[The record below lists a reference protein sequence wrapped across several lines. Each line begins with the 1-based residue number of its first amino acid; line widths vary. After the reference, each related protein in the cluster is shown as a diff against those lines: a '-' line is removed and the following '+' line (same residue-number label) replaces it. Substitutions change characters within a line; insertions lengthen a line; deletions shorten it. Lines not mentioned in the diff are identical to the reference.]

1 MASIFRM
8 PGISADAEEA
18 TLLEWGIAAG
28 ATVKQGDVLATVET
42 EKANVDIEADS
53 DGVVMQLMAEAGD
66 SVAIGAPIAILLD
79 QGEDGS
85 DPAAV
90 LSGLGLAEA
99 ASAPAASAAEPAAPG
114 AAVDAAPVAAPS
126 STPAPGAATED
137 AAAHGTR
144 LFASPLARRLA
155 LENSVELSALSGS
168 GPGGRIVRADVERLI
183 ADGQASAS
191 ATAAP
196 AVQAAPPAAAAPA
209 ATKPPQPAAAGD
221 VEVPH
226 TAMRRAIASAL
237 SASKQT
243 VPHFYLTSTLRVDAL
258 LDLRERINTSSPVR
272 VSIND
277 FFVKATA
284 LTLRAVP
291 EMNVNWTPT
300 AVRHLGSVDVAVAI
314 QGERGLFTPL
324 IRDADT
330 KSLTE
335 ISTSVRDLAQRA
347 NDGTL
352 KQHELVGGS
361 FAVSNLGKYGVE
373 SFSAILNPPQVG
385 IVAVAGVVRA
395 PIVEGDEIVIGST
408 VTVTVSVDHR
418 PVDGVLAAQWLA
430 RFKEYI
436 ENPLSMLV

>member
-1 MASIFRM
+1 M

-18 TLLEWGIAAG
+18 TLLEWGIVAG

-85 DPAAV
+85 DPAAI
-90 LSGLGLAEA
+90 LSGLGLAA
-99 ASAPAASAAEPAAPG
+99 PASAPAAPAAP
-114 AAVDAAPVAAPS
+114 APVA
-126 STPAPGAATED
+126 TPAPALGTATDD

-183 ADGQASAS
+183 ADGPATASA
-191 ATAAP
+191 AQMPA
-196 AVQAAPPAAAAPA
+196 AVQAAPPAAAAPQ

-258 LDLRERINTSSPVR
+258 LDLRERINTSSAVR

-324 IRDADT
+324 IRDADA

-395 PIVEGDEIVIGST
+395 PLVEGDEIVIGNT
-408 VTVTVSVDHR
+408 ITVTVSVDHR

>member
-18 TLLEWGIAAG
+18 TLLEWSIVAG

-66 SVAIGAPIAILLD
+66 SVTIGAPIAILLD

-85 DPAAV
+85 DPAAI
-90 LSGLGLAEA
+90 LSGLGLAPAVA
-99 ASAPAASAAEPAAPG
+99 AAAEPAAPAG
-114 AAVDAAPVAAPS
+114 AVDAAPAGAPA
-126 STPAPGAATED
+126 STPAPASSGATED
-137 AAAHGTR
+137 AVAHGTR

-155 LENSVELSALSGS
+155 LENGVELSALSGS

-183 ADGQASAS
+183 ADGPATASA
-191 ATAAP
+191 AP
-196 AVQAAPPAAAAPA
+196 VPAAVQAAPPAAAAPA

-324 IRDADT
+324 IRDADA

-395 PIVEGDEIVIGST
+395 PIVEGDEIVIGNT

>member
-28 ATVKQGDVLATVET
+28 ATIKPGDVLATVET
-42 EKANVDIEADS
+42 DKANVDIEADS

-79 QGEDGS
+79 PGEDGS

-90 LSGLGLAEA
+90 LSGLGLAA
-99 ASAPAASAAEPAAPG
+99 AAAPAPAAEAAPEASAQPAA
-114 AAVDAAPVAAPS
+114 A
-126 STPAPGAATED
+126 PAPTND
-137 AAAHGTR
+137 AIAPDETDRGTR

-155 LENSVELSALSGS
+155 VEHGVEISALSGS
-168 GPGGRIVRADVERLI
+168 GPEGRIVRADVERAI
-183 ADGQASAS
+183 ASSPAVAS
-191 ATAAP
+191 ATP
-196 AVQAAPPAAAAPA
+196 PPVAPPVAAAPA
-209 ATKPPQPAAAGD
+209 TPKAPQSASDGGVD
-221 VEVPH
+221 VPH

-243 VPHFYLTSTLRVDAL
+243 VPHFYLTVTCRVDAL
-258 LDLRERINTSSPVR
+258 LDLRERINTSSAVR

-300 AVRHLGSVDVAVAI
+300 AVKHLDSVDVAVAI

-324 IRDADT
+324 IRDADA

-335 ISTSVRDLAQRA
+335 ISSSVRDLAQRA

-373 SFSAILNPPQVG
+373 SFSAIINPPQVG

-395 PIVEGDEIVIGST
+395 PLVDGDEIVIGNT

>member
-28 ATVKQGDVLATVET
+28 ASVKQGDVLATVET

-66 SVAIGAPIAILLD
+66 SVAIGAPIAILLEP
-79 QGEDGS
+79 GEDGS
-85 DPAAV
+85 DPAAI
-90 LSGLGLAEA
+90 LSGLGLAA
-99 ASAPAASAAEPAAPG
+99 AAPAPVAPAAV
-114 AAVDAAPVAAPS
+114 VDAAPAAAQASMPSPEPVAVN
-126 STPAPGAATED
+126 ED

-155 LENSVELSALSGS
+155 LESGVELSALSGS
-168 GPGGRIVRADVERLI
+168 GPEGRIVRTDVERLI
-183 ADGQASAS
+183 ADGPAAASA
-191 ATAAP
+191 AP
-196 AVQAAPPAAAAPA
+196 MPAAVQAAPPAAAAPA
-209 ATKPPQPAAAGD
+209 AARPPRPAAAGD
-221 VEVPH
+221 VDVPH

-258 LDLRERINTSSPVR
+258 LDLRERINANSPVR

-324 IRDADT
+324 IRDADA

-385 IVAVAGVVRA
+385 IVAIAGVVRV
-395 PIVEGDEIVIGST
+395 PVVEGDELVIGNT

-430 RFKEYI
+430 RFKEFI
-436 ENPLSMLV
+436 ENPFSMLV

>member
-1 MASIFRM
+1 M
-8 PGISADAEEA
+8 
-18 TLLEWGIAAG
+18 
-28 ATVKQGDVLATVET
+28 
-42 EKANVDIEADS
+42 
-53 DGVVMQLMAEAGD
+53 
-66 SVAIGAPIAILLD
+66 
-79 QGEDGS
+79 
-85 DPAAV
+85 
-90 LSGLGLAEA
+90 
-99 ASAPAASAAEPAAPG
+99 
-114 AAVDAAPVAAPS
+114 
-126 STPAPGAATED
+126 
-137 AAAHGTR
+137 
-144 LFASPLARRLA
+144 
-155 LENSVELSALSGS
+155 
-168 GPGGRIVRADVERLI
+168 RADVERLI
-183 ADGQASAS
+183 ADGPATASA
-191 ATAAP
+191 AQMPA
-196 AVQAAPPAAAAPA
+196 AVQAAPPAAAAPQ

-258 LDLRERINTSSPVR
+258 LDLRERINTSSAVR

-324 IRDADT
+324 IRDADA

-395 PIVEGDEIVIGST
+395 PLVEGDEIVIGNNS
-408 VTVTVSVDHR
+408 
-418 PVDGVLAAQWLA
+418 
-430 RFKEYI
+430 FKGEHA
-436 ENPLSMLV
+436 

>member
-18 TLLEWGIAAG
+18 TLLEWSIVAG

-66 SVAIGAPIAILLD
+66 SVTIGAPIAILLD

-85 DPAAV
+85 DPAAI
-90 LSGLGLAEA
+90 LSGLGLAPAVA
-99 ASAPAASAAEPAAPG
+99 AAAEPATPAG
-114 AAVDAAPVAAPS
+114 AVDAAPAAAPA
-126 STPAPGAATED
+126 STPAPASGGATED

-155 LENSVELSALSGS
+155 LENGVELSALSGS
-168 GPGGRIVRADVERLI
+168 GPGGRVVRADVERLI
-183 ADGQASAS
+183 ADGPATASA
-191 ATAAP
+191 AP
-196 AVQAAPPAAAAPA
+196 VPAAVQAAPPAAAAPA

-324 IRDADT
+324 IRDADA

-395 PIVEGDEIVIGST
+395 PIVEGDEIVIGNT

>member
-18 TLLEWGIAAG
+18 TLLEWGIVAG

-85 DPAAV
+85 DPAAI
-90 LSGLGLAEA
+90 LSGLGLAA
-99 ASAPAASAAEPAAPG
+99 PASAPAAPAAP
-114 AAVDAAPVAAPS
+114 APVA
-126 STPAPGAATED
+126 TPAPALGTATDD

-183 ADGQASAS
+183 ADGPATASA
-191 ATAAP
+191 AQMPA
-196 AVQAAPPAAAAPA
+196 AVQAAPPAAAAPQ

-258 LDLRERINTSSPVR
+258 LDLRERINTSSAVR

-324 IRDADT
+324 IRDADA

-395 PIVEGDEIVIGST
+395 PLVEGDEIVIGNT
-408 VTVTVSVDHR
+408 ITVTVSVDHR